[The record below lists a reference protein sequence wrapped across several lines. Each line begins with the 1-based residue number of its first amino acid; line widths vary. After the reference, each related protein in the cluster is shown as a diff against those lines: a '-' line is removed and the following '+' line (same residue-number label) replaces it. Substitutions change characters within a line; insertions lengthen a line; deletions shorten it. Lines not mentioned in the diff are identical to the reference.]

1 MREASPGE
9 LSVNAFRLGLQMAVE
24 KGKAEHTSPTEGE
37 GRAECNSLMRH
48 QPLQDSQS
56 DLGAG
61 TPSQGQVC
69 VWF

>member
-48 QPLQDSQS
+48 QPLQDS
-56 DLGAG
+56 
-61 TPSQGQVC
+61 
-69 VWF
+69 